1 MKRILMLL
9 AALTAES
16 ATAADLSWQALR
28 DGTLYLYPRD
38 TQALKLSWTPAWQ
51 AQANPER
58 IYLLDGRGR
67 LQADRAI
74 AASETR
80 GQQQWAL
87 SKAASPYR
95 LEIPGY
101 SFRDY
106 KISHSDTVAAMLEP
120 VKLHFSADVGPGVVL
135 YFITRAGERAVL
147 AGKHHGGVQA
157 LRAKRLTDGQ
167 HVRLNLNA
175 HDIYSRFDKVALPVS
190 AKNEVWQLTLEGSGK
205 AAFWLD
211 GTANLFA
218 QRPEHL
224 QPLRWA
230 QGEVLLKLHDV
241 AVGPTPSV
249 GIALPYAAPP
259 KSAYTALDLLKP
271 QSGGY
276 YSFVNVL
283 AEQPERE
290 RAFRQTYQQRFGV
303 NHSVTLLARSGRQAV
318 LDANTVTRTGLAI
331 WLEDSRALA
340 GGLHYLSVAD
350 EPNLNYPDFDSY
362 ERYFAVL
369 SRQIREDTKAHA
381 AGVRIA
387 MPASSRLINGPTRDN
402 ADQRRGA
409 DWAERMLARHGEHI
423 DALAWHEWMVRDL
436 LATRSY
442 RDTVLAAAKLVG
454 LDEQAR
460 PSKALLLDQTN
471 ISSGSS
477 LSPYEQDTHFS
488 SLWWASVVINA
499 SQDGLLDM
507 INYFQAADEPDYP
520 KGMLRD
526 DGRGGY
532 ALKPVGLAQAFIA
545 RHWGNRVMKM
555 DNSAFEVDALA
566 LDASTEDAAVQRV
579 LGVNK
584 TPRQQTVRVEP
595 IACTNKVSLTL
606 FGQDS
611 TERAGSWRC
620 EQNRVSFTLPGETL
634 FSMDWARP

>member
-1 MKRILMLL
+1 MKPILILL
-9 AALTAES
+9 AALMAES
-16 ATAADLSWQALR
+16 ATAADLNWQALR

-38 TQALKLSWTPAWQ
+38 TQTLKLSWAPAWQ

-74 AASETR
+74 AASETQ
-80 GQQQWAL
+80 GQQQWTL

-106 KISHSDTVAAMLEP
+106 KISHADSVAAMLEP
-120 VKLHFSADVGPGVVL
+120 VKLHLSADVGPGVVL
-135 YFITRAGERAVL
+135 YFMTRAGEHAVL
-147 AGKHHGGVQA
+147 SGKYHGGVQA
-157 LRAKRLTDGQ
+157 LQAKRLADRQ
-167 HVRLNLNA
+167 QVRLNLTA
-175 HDIYSRFDKVALPVS
+175 YDTYSRFDQISLPVS
-190 AKNEVWQLTLEGSGK
+190 KQDEVWQLTLEGSGK

-230 QGEVLLKLHDV
+230 QGEVNLKLHDI
-241 AVGPTPSV
+241 ALGPTPLV
-249 GIALPYAAPP
+249 GVALPYAEPP
-259 KSAYTALDLLKP
+259 QSAYTALDLLKP
-271 QSGGY
+271 QSAGY
-276 YSFVNVL
+276 YSFVNAL

-290 RAFRQTYQQRFGV
+290 RAFLQTYQQRFGV
-303 NHSVTLLARSGRQAV
+303 KNSVTLLARSGRQAV
-318 LDANTVTRTGLAI
+318 LEADTVTLTGLAI
-331 WLEDSRALA
+331 WLENSRALT
-340 GGLHYLSVAD
+340 GGLRYVAFAD

-369 SRQIREDTKAHA
+369 SQQVREDTEARA

-387 MPASSRLINGPTRDN
+387 MPASSRLLNGPTRDG
-402 ADQRRGA
+402 ADQRQGL
-409 DWAERMLARHGEHI
+409 DWAERMLARHGKDI

-442 RDTVLAAAKLVG
+442 RDTVRAAAKLVG

-460 PSKALLLDQTN
+460 PNKALLLDQTN

-477 LSPYEQDTHFS
+477 LSPYEQDTHYS

-526 DGRGGY
+526 DGLGGY
-532 ALKPVGLAQAFIA
+532 DLKPVGLAQAFIA

-566 LDASTEDAAVQRV
+566 LDASAEGAALRRV

-584 TPRQQTVRVEP
+584 TPRQQIVRLESVP
-595 IACTNKVSLTL
+595 CTSKVSLTL
-606 FGQDS
+606 FGQDN
-611 TERAGSWRC
+611 TERVGSWRC
-620 EQNRVSFTLPGETL
+620 DQSTVSFTLPGETL
-634 FSMDWARP
+634 FSMDWPSP